1 MPTAIKRLL
10 RASSQQLRAF
20 EAAARLMSVTQA
32 ARELHV
38 SQPTVSVQLRE
49 LAELVGEP
57 LFEPMGR
64 GVRLTPAGEALQTT
78 VSEIASCWHRFEDR
92 LGDLSG
98 LLRGRLRIAAVT
110 TAEYFVPD
118 LLGPFAA
125 LHPGVEIDLAVENRD
140 RVIARLHSQTDDLA
154 VMMLPP
160 TELPLQSLPFL
171 DNPLVVIASRNHP
184 LANIQQPLF
193 LKELQNERWLMREA
207 GSGTRLVTERHFADH
222 GFAPRIAM
230 SLGSNEAIK
239 HAVSAGLG
247 IAILS
252 ALTVDSLNANSEN
265 QHARAPWVLLPVEG
279 FPIKRQWSLVW
290 RNDATLAAPARQFV
304 SYLQTAQ
311 HGYQTIAPDR

>member
-38 SQPTVSVQLRE
+38 SQPTVTVQLRE

-57 LFEPMGR
+57 LFEPIGR
-64 GVRLTPAGEALQTT
+64 GVRLTPAGEALQVT

-118 LLGPFAA
+118 LLGPFAV

-140 RVIARLHSQTDDLA
+140 RVIARLHSQADDLA

-171 DNPLVVIASRNHP
+171 DNPLVVIATRNHP
-184 LANIQQPLF
+184 LAGAQQPIS
-193 LKELQNERWLMREA
+193 LKDLQNDRWLMRET
-207 GSGTRLVTERHFADH
+207 GSGTRLVTERYFTDH

-239 HAVSAGLG
+239 HAVGAGLG

-252 ALTVDSLNANSEN
+252 ALTVDLFDRNEQN
-265 QHARAPWVLLPVEG
+265 QNARAPLVQLPVVG
-279 FPIKRQWSLVW
+279 FPIERQWSVVW
-290 RNDATLAAPARQFV
+290 RSDSPLAAPARQFV
-304 SYLQTAQ
+304 AYLQKAQ
-311 HGYQTIAPDR
+311 HENKVLLPSN